1 MAFTASAFRDNVV
14 PYAACGDQEEKDL
27 VMADPK
33 SILYVAAS
41 GFVTLF
47 RESPAGGKH
56 SVEEAESELGIT
68 PVILLWVAMCTL

>member
-1 MAFTASAFRDNVV
+1 MAFAASAFRDNVV

-33 SILYVAAS
+33 SILYVASS
-41 GFVTLF
+41 GFVTLW
-47 RESPAGGKH
+47 ESPAGGKH